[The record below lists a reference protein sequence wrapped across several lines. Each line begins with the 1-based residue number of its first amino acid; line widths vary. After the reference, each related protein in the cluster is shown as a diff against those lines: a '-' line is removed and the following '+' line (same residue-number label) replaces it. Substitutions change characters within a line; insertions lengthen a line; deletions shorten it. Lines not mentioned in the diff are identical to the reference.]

1 MNRFWNYIC
10 VVFRLLLTILIG
22 HFDMFQKSEDYG
34 NTFEKKNIYTF
45 VSLSV
50 VVWRSLAGIFLP
62 PGIRW
67 QGD

>member
-34 NTFEKKNIYTF
+34 NTFDKKTF
-45 VSLSV
+45 INVSLSV
-50 VVWRSLAGIFLP
+50 VVWSSLAGIFLP